1 MSEAQ
6 SATLAGITTEVVAAY
21 IAQNHIQ
28 PSEMPVLIAS
38 IHGAFASL
46 GFAPQPVTE
55 AEKPTPPVS
64 IKKSVTDEYLVSLED
79 GKRYQSL
86 KRHLAKHGLS
96 PAQYREKWGLP
107 RDYPMVA
114 AAYSA
119 KRSALTK
126 SRGLTNKPEH
136 A

>member
-1 MSEAQ
+1 MSKAR

-21 IAQNHIQ
+21 TAQNHVQ
-28 PSEMPVLIAS
+28 PAEMPALIAS

-46 GFAPQPVTE
+46 GFAPQLVTE

-86 KRHLAKHGLS
+86 KRHLTKQGLS

-107 RDYPMVA
+107 RNCPMVA
-114 AAYSA
+114 AAYFA
-119 KRSALTK
+119 KRSVLTK
-126 SRGLTNKPEH
+126 SRGLANKPEH